1 MVILKDRG
9 RIVIESHECTIQAT
23 GPPQVDVYVHY
34 YPFEAPD
41 GLNVSGF
48 LKVSKCKEME

>member
-1 MVILKDRG
+1 MLKDRG
-9 RIVIESHECTIQAT
+9 RIVIGSHECTIRAT

-41 GLNVSGF
+41 ADISWRYV
-48 LKVSKCKEME
+48 

>member
-23 GPPQVDVYVHY
+23 GPPQVDVYVHC